1 MECGGTGKNRW
12 WSPTLPT
19 LPLLD
24 HTEPYN
30 WVGTLVGQFEP
41 HSSTMFLT
49 KVSLDRLM
57 SHLMI
62 TGHCQSLS

>member
-19 LPLLD
+19 ASLLIGLARW
-24 HTEPYN
+24 
-30 WVGTLVGQFEP
+30 WVSLNLIQVQR
-41 HSSTMFLT
+41 FLT
-49 KVSLDRLM
+49 KVSSDRLM